1 MNKRILSAGLW
12 LFVSL
17 YAGAILHETV
27 GLHELVGPV
36 LGFVTAGAILATG
49 MARRSIELP
58 APSEVNAFPAGA
70 VDRF

>member
-1 MNKRILSAGLW
+1 MNKRVLTAALW
-12 LFVSL
+12 LFASL
-17 YAGAILHETV
+17 YAGALLHETI

-58 APSEVNAFPAGA
+58 APSEVFRAGA